1 MKTAIN
7 SINKPLIAAAYLS
20 RFDWFNVSA
29 EDTTGKTSSFCATK
43 IYMSD
48 DFGYF
53 EFERQ
58 FANPKYSNGKIEEV
72 IPVSENKILFL
83 SKGGTVY
90 TVEATNKAL
99 ADCNIASGSKDDPAS
114 LIDRGRSHIDEA
126 GKAFVVL
133 DLRKLGNITPIVS
146 RRIQHFI
153 NVYMGGY
160 ANCYQVPRTIYFQEA
175 DNGEIYG
182 GVYSLET
189 ERPIT
194 KVLYDAEYLDTVYDE
209 KDKAEKKKVR
219 QMMKEAGERF
229 NMTLEEV
236 EKFIAE

>member
-1 MKTAIN
+1 MKTTVK
-7 SINKPLIAAAYLS
+7 SVNKPLIAAAYLS
-20 RFDWFNVSA
+20 RFNWFNVST

-48 DFGYF
+48 DFGHF

-90 TVEATNKAL
+90 TVDCKNKAL
-99 ADCNIASGSKDDPAS
+99 ADCSTVSGSKDDPAS
-114 LIDRGRSHIDEA
+114 LIDWSRSHIDEA
-126 GKAFVVL
+126 GNAFVVM

-146 RRIQHFI
+146 RRIQHFM

-160 ANCYQVPRTIYFQEA
+160 ADRYQVCRTIYFQTA
-175 DNGEIYG
+175 TDGEIYG
-182 GVYSLET
+182 GIYSLET
-189 ERPIT
+189 EQPVT
-194 KVLYDAEYLDTVYDE
+194 KVLYDAEYLDLIYDE
-209 KDKAEKKKVR
+209 KDKAEKGKIR
-219 QMMKEAGERF
+219 QMMKEAGEK
-229 NMTLEEV
+229 LGEV
-236 EKFIAE
+236 IPQF

>member
-1 MKTAIN
+1 MKITVN
-7 SINKPLIAAAYLS
+7 HINKALIAVAYMS
-20 RFDWFNVSA
+20 RFNWFDIST
-29 EDTTGKTSSFCATK
+29 EDTTGKTSNFCATE
-43 IYMSD
+43 IITD
-48 DFGYF
+48 DMGYYTF
-53 EFERQ
+53 NRQ
-58 FANPKYSNGKIEEV
+58 FATSKYSNGKIEEV
-72 IPVSENKILFL
+72 LPVDGNKFLLL

-99 ADCNIASGSKDDPAS
+99 ADCNIASGNKEDPAS
-114 LIDRGRSHIDEA
+114 LIDWSRSHIDEA

-160 ANCYQVPRTIYFQEA
+160 ADCYQVPRTIYFQET
-175 DNGEIYG
+175 DNGEIYS

-189 ERPIT
+189 EQPIT

-219 QMMKEAGERF
+219 QMMKEAREKLGEVIPLF
-229 NMTLEEV
+229 
-236 EKFIAE
+236 

>member
-7 SINKPLIAAAYLS
+7 SVNKPLIAAAYLS
-20 RFDWFNVSA
+20 RFNWFDVST

-43 IYMSD
+43 IYMPD
-48 DFGYF
+48 DFGHF

-72 IPVSENKILFL
+72 IPVSETKFLFL

-99 ADCNIASGSKDDPAS
+99 ADCSTASGSKEDPAN
-114 LIDRGRSHIDEA
+114 LIDWSRSHVDEA

-133 DLRKLGNITPIVS
+133 DLRKLGNIS
-146 RRIQHFI
+146 SAMAYRIQFYI

-160 ANCYQVPRTIYFQEA
+160 VNRYQVNRTIYFQQI
-175 DNGEIYG
+175 GTEIYA

-189 ERPIT
+189 EKPIT
-194 KVLYDAEYLDTVYDE
+194 KLVYYADYLADTYGKKE
-209 KDKAEKKKVR
+209 KSEKMKVF
-219 QMMKEAGERF
+219 QMMKEVRGK
-229 NMTLEEV
+229 LETIIPQ
-236 EKFIAE
+236 F

>member
-7 SINKPLIAAAYLS
+7 SVNKPLIAAAYLS
-20 RFDWFNVSA
+20 RFNWFNIST

-43 IYMSD
+43 IYMPD
-48 DFGYF
+48 DFGHF

-72 IPVSENKILFL
+72 IPVNENKILFL
-83 SKGGTVY
+83 SKSGTVY

-114 LIDRGRSHIDEA
+114 LIDITRSHIDEA

-133 DLRKLGNITPIVS
+133 DLRKLGVISPMEN

-160 ANCYQVPRTIYFQEA
+160 ADRYQVCRTIYFQTAA
-175 DNGEIYG
+175 DGEIYG

-189 ERPIT
+189 EQPIT
-194 KVLYDAEYLDTVYDE
+194 KILYYAEYLDLIYDE
-209 KDKAEKKKVR
+209 KDKTEKGKIC
-219 QMMKEAGERF
+219 QMMKGIGEKLGEAIPQF
-229 NMTLEEV
+229 
-236 EKFIAE
+236 

>member
-1 MKTAIN
+1 MKITVN
-7 SINKPLIAAAYLS
+7 LINKALIAVAYMS
-20 RFDWFNVSA
+20 RFNWFDIST
-29 EDTTGKTSSFCATK
+29 EDTTGKTSNFCATE
-43 IYMSD
+43 IITD
-48 DFGYF
+48 DMGYYTF
-53 EFERQ
+53 NRQ
-58 FANPKYSNGKIEEV
+58 FATSKYSNGKIEEV
-72 IPVSENKILFL
+72 LPVDGNKFLLL

-99 ADCNIASGSKDDPAS
+99 ADCNIASGNKEDPAS
-114 LIDRGRSHIDEA
+114 LIDWSRSHIDEA

-160 ANCYQVPRTIYFQEA
+160 ADCYQVPRTIYFQET
-175 DNGEIYG
+175 DNGEIYS

-189 ERPIT
+189 EQPIT

-219 QMMKEAGERF
+219 QMMKEAREKLGEVIPLF
-229 NMTLEEV
+229 
-236 EKFIAE
+236 

>member
-1 MKTAIN
+1 MKITVN
-7 SINKPLIAAAYLS
+7 PINKALIAVAYMS
-20 RFDWFNVSA
+20 RFNWFDIST
-29 EDTTGKTSSFCATK
+29 EDTTGKTSNFCATE
-43 IYMSD
+43 IITD
-48 DFGYF
+48 DMGYYTF
-53 EFERQ
+53 NRQ
-58 FANPKYSNGKIEEV
+58 FATSKYSNGKIEEV
-72 IPVSENKILFL
+72 LPVDGNKFLLL

-99 ADCNIASGSKDDPAS
+99 ADCNIASGNKEDPAS
-114 LIDRGRSHIDEA
+114 LIDWSRSHIDEA

-160 ANCYQVPRTIYFQEA
+160 ADCYQVPRTIYFQET
-175 DNGEIYG
+175 DNGEIYS

-189 ERPIT
+189 EQPIT

-219 QMMKEAGERF
+219 QMMKEAREKLGEVIPLF
-229 NMTLEEV
+229 
-236 EKFIAE
+236 